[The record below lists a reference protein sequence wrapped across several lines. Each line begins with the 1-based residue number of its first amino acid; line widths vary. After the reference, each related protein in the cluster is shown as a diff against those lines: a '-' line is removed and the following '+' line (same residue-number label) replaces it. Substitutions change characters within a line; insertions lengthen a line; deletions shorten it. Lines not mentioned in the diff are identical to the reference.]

1 MAKPYFSPAK
11 PPKMH
16 QKEELTMERN
26 ELYEKYPCVHRDKDG
41 ACGMVAWICD
51 CGFPDLC
58 PQRELEAI
66 ADLHDHEHSG
76 PVEE

>member
-1 MAKPYFSPAK
+1 
-11 PPKMH
+11 
-16 QKEELTMERN
+16 MEHK

-76 PVEE
+76 LVEE